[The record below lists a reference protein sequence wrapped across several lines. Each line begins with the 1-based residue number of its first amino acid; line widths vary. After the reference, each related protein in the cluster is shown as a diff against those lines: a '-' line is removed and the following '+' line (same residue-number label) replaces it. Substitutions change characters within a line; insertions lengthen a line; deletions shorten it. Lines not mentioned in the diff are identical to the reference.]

1 MFALCLSVPLSIIL
15 FFFSPPPSVG
25 SAQLSACSFLIIQK
39 RTVWNTLSS
48 PGRKLQA
55 ENNFWTMKG
64 GDAMSL
70 EIKSADGD
78 DVMLCF

>member
-1 MFALCLSVPLSIIL
+1 M
-15 FFFSPPPSVG
+15 
-25 SAQLSACSFLIIQK
+25 
-39 RTVWNTLSS
+39 LSS